1 MAELQKIDAVV
12 LGAIRWRE
20 SSKIVHL
27 YSRELG
33 SIRVIAKGA
42 LRPKS
47 PFRGVLE
54 TLNNIEAIISVKQ
67 TRSLQILTN
76 ATLTDSFMQIR
87 DDLEKTAVSFSILEL
102 LDSLFSIHEPVEDFF
117 DYSMHLLQQIET
129 SEAESNL
136 PFLWHFLYRC
146 ADALGFTWNLGNCI
160 NCHKAATTGPVSLD
174 VNNSG
179 FRCGDC
185 SRFAAKGQET
195 FSLADWQT
203 LLKFLDQNMPQREEA
218 PTFEAAWLTQLLLRQ
233 LTIHTDIKLE
243 LKSLKWYM

>member
-1 MAELQKIDAVV
+1 MAELQKIDAIV

-54 TLNNIEAIISVKQ
+54 TLNHIEAIISTKQ

-76 ATLTDSFMQIR
+76 ATLKDSFLQIR
-87 DDLEKTAVSFSILEL
+87 DDLEKTAVSFSMLEL
-102 LDSLFSIHEPVEDFF
+102 LAALFSVHEPVEDFF
-117 DYSMHLLQQIET
+117 DYSMYILQQIEV
-129 SEAESNL
+129 SEAENNL
-136 PFLWHFLYRC
+136 PWLWHFLFRC
-146 ADALGFTWNLGNCI
+146 SDALGFSWNLENCL
-160 NCHKAATTGPVSLD
+160 NCNQAAETAPVSLD
-174 VNNSG
+174 VSNSG
-179 FRCGDC
+179 FRCGNC
-185 SRFAAKGQET
+185 SRFAKGQE
-195 FSLADWQT
+195 SLTLPEWQS
-203 LLKFLDQNMPQREEA
+203 LLQFLAYNQPQQEQL
-218 PTFEAAWLTQLLLRQ
+218 PTVDVGWLTQLMLRQ
-233 LTIHTDIKLE
+233 LTIHTDIQLE

>member
-54 TLNNIEAIISVKQ
+54 TLNHIEAIISVKQ

-76 ATLTDSFMQIR
+76 ATLIDSFLQIR
-87 DDLEKTAVSFSILEL
+87 DDLEKTAVSFSMLEL
-102 LDSLFSIHEPVEDFF
+102 LAALFSVHEPVEDFF

-129 SEAESNL
+129 SESESNL

-146 ADALGFTWNLGNCI
+146 SDALGFSWNFENCL
-160 NCHKAATTGPVSLD
+160 NCHQAATTGPVSLD
-174 VNNSG
+174 VDNSG

-185 SRFAAKGQET
+185 GRFAAKTQDI
-195 FSLADWQT
+195 FSFAEWQS
-203 LLKFLDQNMPQREEA
+203 LLRFWSQGRPGPEQIPAVEA
-218 PTFEAAWLTQLLLRQ
+218 GWLTQLLLRQ
-233 LTIHTDIKLE
+233 LTIHTDIQLE

>member
-54 TLNNIEAIISVKQ
+54 TLNHIEAIISSKQ

-76 ATLTDSFMQIR
+76 ATLTSSYLQIR
-87 DDLEKTAVSFSILEL
+87 DDLEKTAVSFSILEML
-102 LDSLFSIHEPVEDFF
+102 AALFSVHEPVEDFF

-129 SEAESNL
+129 NATENNL

-146 ADALGFTWNLGNCI
+146 ADALGFSWNFAKCLNCP
-160 NCHKAATTGPVSLD
+160 KAAIDGPIFLD
-174 VNNSG
+174 AANSG
-179 FRCGDC
+179 FRCGSC
-185 SRFAAKGQET
+185 RRFAARGQEAL
-195 FSLADWQT
+195 SLAEWQA
-203 LLKFLDQNMPQREEA
+203 LLQFLAHDMPESNTIPDFDA
-218 PTFEAAWLTQLLLRQ
+218 GWLTQLMLRQ
-233 LTIHTDIKLE
+233 LIIHTDIQLE